1 MSRAN
6 DDLFALNFKLDMP
19 IETGLFQ
26 NSLRDTNAS
35 GIAYFYYLRF
45 HNYNVITFRISDKR
59 FLVSDIVALTCRICS
74 ILSKELL
81 ALSYSHSTIS

>member
-6 DDLFALNFKLDMP
+6 DDLFAFNFKLYIP

-35 GIAYFYYLRF
+35 GIAYFYNLRF
-45 HNYNVITFRISDKR
+45 HNYNVITFRFSCKKFNGGGTGEPSSR
-59 FLVSDIVALTCRICS
+59 SL
-74 ILSKELL
+74 
-81 ALSYSHSTIS
+81 